1 MAYHDALLTQAL
13 ELVRITPPSQLTL
26 RRAVSAAYYAVFHFL
41 IAEAT
46 ANWNNVQLRTALGR
60 AYDHGIM
67 KTASNRILN
76 PKDFP
81 YVGEDPILVGNLRFV
96 AQTFS
101 QLQEDRHFA
110 DYNLTKD
117 LDPVEAL
124 TQVKS
129 AEEIFKLWPT
139 IRRRANRSSISC
151 FPTCETD
158 LECKRDF

>member
-1 MAYHDALLTQAL
+1 MAYHDDLLAQAL
-13 ELVRITPPSQLTL
+13 QLVRVLPPSQLTL

-46 ANWNNVQLRTALGR
+46 SNWNNVPLRTALGR

-67 KTASNRILN
+67 KTASNRILST
-76 PKDFP
+76 KDFP
-81 YVGEDPILVGNLRFV
+81 FSGEDPSVVAKLRSV
-96 AQTFS
+96 AQLFS
-101 QLQEDRHFA
+101 QLQEERHFA

-129 AEEIFKLWPT
+129 AEEIFNTWPT
-139 IRRRANRSSISC
+139 IRAEQIAQAYLVSLLVRRV
-151 FPTCETD
+151 
-158 LECKRDF
+158 

>member
-1 MAYHDALLTQAL
+1 MAYHDDLLAQALL
-13 ELVRITPPSQLTL
+13 LVHVTPPSQLTL
-26 RRAVSAAYYAVFHFL
+26 RRAVSAAYYAVFHYL

-46 ANWNNVQLRTALGR
+46 SNWNNAPLRTALGR
-60 AYDHGIM
+60 AYDHGTM

-76 PKDFP
+76 PRDFP
-81 YVGEDPILVGNLRFV
+81 YTGADPTVVANLRLV

-117 LDPVEAL
+117 LDPEEAL

-129 AEEIFKLWPT
+129 AEAIFNTWPA
-139 IRRRANRSSISC
+139 IRGEQISQAY
-151 FPTCETD
+151 
-158 LECKRDF
+158 LVSLLVKRV

>member
-1 MAYHDALLTQAL
+1 MAYHDDLLAQAL
-13 ELVRITPPSQLTL
+13 QLVHASPATQLAL
-26 RRAVSAAYYAVFHFL
+26 RRAVSAAYYAVFHYL

-46 ANWNNVQLRTALGR
+46 SNWSNIPLRTALAR
-60 AYDHGIM
+60 AYDHGVM

-81 YVGEDPILVGNLRFV
+81 YTGEDPAVVAKLRFV
-96 AQTFS
+96 AQAFS

-117 LDPVEAL
+117 LDSVEAL

-129 AEEIFKLWPT
+129 AEKIFNTWPT
-139 IRRRANRSSISC
+139 IRAEQIAQAYLVS
-151 FPTCETD
+151 
-158 LECKRDF
+158 LLVKRV

>member
-1 MAYHDALLTQAL
+1 M
-13 ELVRITPPSQLTL
+13 
-26 RRAVSAAYYAVFHFL
+26 SAAYYAVFHFL
-41 IAEAT
+41 ISEAT
-46 ANWNNVQLRTALGR
+46 SNWSNVPLRTALGR

-81 YVGEDPILVGNLRFV
+81 FSGEDPAVVAKLRSV
-96 AQTFS
+96 AQIFS

-129 AEEIFKLWPT
+129 AERIFNTWPT
-139 IRRRANRSSISC
+139 ILGEQIAQAYLVS
-151 FPTCETD
+151 
-158 LECKRDF
+158 LLVKRV

>member
-1 MAYHDALLTQAL
+1 MAYHDDLLTEAL
-13 ELVRITPPSQLTL
+13 RLMRVSPPSQLTL

-41 IAEAT
+41 ISEAT
-46 ANWNNVQLRTALGR
+46 SNWRNVPLRTALGR

-76 PKDFP
+76 LKDFP
-81 YVGEDPILVGNLRFV
+81 FSGEDPSVVANLRSV
-96 AQTFS
+96 AQIFS

-117 LDPVEAL
+117 LDPIEAL

-129 AEEIFKLWPT
+129 AQRIFTTWPT
-139 IRRRANRSSISC
+139 IRGEQIAQAYLVS
-151 FPTCETD
+151 
-158 LECKRDF
+158 LLVKRV

>member
-1 MAYHDALLTQAL
+1 MAYHDDLLAQAIQLIHVTQ
-13 ELVRITPPSQLTL
+13 PSQLTL
-26 RRAVSAAYYAVFHFL
+26 RRAVSAAYYAVFHYL

-46 ANWNNVQLRTALGR
+46 SNWNNVGLRTALGR
-60 AYDHGIM
+60 AYDHGTM

-81 YVGEDPILVGNLRFV
+81 YTGEDPTVVTNLRFV
-96 AQTFS
+96 AQAFS

-129 AEEIFKLWPT
+129 AEKIFNTWPT
-139 IRRRANRSSISC
+139 IRGEQISQAY
-151 FPTCETD
+151 
-158 LECKRDF
+158 LVSLLVKRV

>member
-1 MAYHDALLTQAL
+1 MAYHDDLLAQAL
-13 ELVRITPPSQLTL
+13 HLVRVTPPSQLTL
-26 RRAVSAAYYAVFHFL
+26 RRAVSAAYYAVFHYL

-46 ANWNNVQLRTALGR
+46 SNWNNVALRTALGR
-60 AYDHGIM
+60 GYEHSTM

-81 YVGEDPILVGNLRFV
+81 FTGEDPRVVNNLRFI
-96 AQTFS
+96 AQIFS

-117 LDPVEAL
+117 LDPIEAL

-129 AEEIFKLWPT
+129 AEKIFNTWPT
-139 IRRRANRSSISC
+139 IKGEQICQAYLVS
-151 FPTCETD
+151 
-158 LECKRDF
+158 LLVKRV